1 MEVSFRF
8 FPKLEGIENNSKV
21 SLEDNAKV
29 QAVVNYVI
37 EKFDLEESFYGSED
51 PRFIYRIMLNGR
63 DIKNLQGPDSPLK
76 EGDMISFLLP
86 VAGG

>member
-1 MEVSFRF
+1 MEVKFRF
-8 FPKLEGIENNSKV
+8 FPKLDDVKNNSII
-21 SLEDNAKV
+21 SLEDDAKV
-29 QAVVNYVI
+29 QAVVDYVI

-51 PRFIYRIMLNGR
+51 PRFIYRVMLNGR